1 MSLPPVAG
9 LRHRA
14 QPFGWAPGPPQ
25 MKNTLRP
32 ASLNVLACVSLALM
46 LTTASA
52 AELVEIPASSPKALE
67 YHAVSN
73 GFWGLT
79 QVVGLALPLL
89 LLATG
94 WGARLYQFAA
104 RLSGRRKV
112 VSLAMFAAT
121 YFLLDRLVRLP
132 IRYLW
137 DRAYDQLTGAQ
148 SQAPMP
154 WLANQ
159 VSGWVLPVV
168 GLTLLAVLA
177 YWLIGKSPRRWWL
190 WASAAVSIVV
200 LTFLLVEPFTQSHK
214 PLGSSPLE
222 QRIAEL
228 AARTGVPP
236 SAIVIEHCDPASSCP
251 PGRVIGMGP
260 TRLMLLNDALLAKSP
275 ESWTLQT
282 VAHEAKH
289 FARDDNLK
297 AFLVLSGL
305 ALAGLWLV
313 HVSARA
319 MLSRWP
325 GGTGLSGLAHPASLP
340 LVVLLFSAF
349 HLAVL
354 PPVNAFRQHVELE
367 ADRFALELTRGNL
380 AQAQFFATWAGDKSR
395 VTEWSTFFKL
405 FRASHPSYATRIEL
419 SNTYHPWREGKPLV
433 YARDW
438 APAKNVE

>member
-1 MSLPPVAG
+1 
-9 LRHRA
+9 
-14 QPFGWAPGPPQ
+14 
-25 MKNTLRP
+25 MKNTLRL
-32 ASLNVLACVSLALM
+32 ASLNVLVCVGLSLM
-46 LTTASA
+46 LTTAGA
-52 AELVEIPASSPKALE
+52 GELVQVPASSAKALE

-73 GFWGLT
+73 GFWILNA
-79 QVVGLALPLL
+79 VVGLALPLCV
-89 LLATG
+89 LATG
-94 WGARLYQFAA
+94 WGARFYQFVA
-104 RLSGRRKV
+104 RLAGGRRV
-112 VSLAMFAAT
+112 VSLAIFAAT
-121 YFLLDRLVRLP
+121 YFLLDRVLRLP

-137 DRAYDQLTGAQ
+137 DRAYDQVTGAQ
-148 SQAPMP
+148 SQAPLP

-159 VSGWVLPVV
+159 VSGWVMPVV

-177 YWLIGKSPRRWWL
+177 YWLISHSPRRWWL
-190 WASAAVSIVV
+190 WASAAVSVVV
-200 LTFLLVEPFTQSHK
+200 LTFLLAEPFTQSHK
-214 PLGSSPLE
+214 ALGSSPLE
-222 QRIAEL
+222 QRIVEL

-260 TRLMLLNDALLAKSP
+260 TRLMLLNDALLAQSP
-275 ESWTLQT
+275 GSWTLQT

-305 ALAGLWLV
+305 AWAGLWLV

-319 MLSRWP
+319 MLSRWS
-325 GGTGLSGLAHPASLP
+325 GGTGLSELAHPTSLP
-340 LVVLLFSAF
+340 LVVLLLSTF

-380 AQAQFFATWAGDKSR
+380 AQAQFFASWASDKSR
-395 VTEWSTFFKL
+395 VSDWSTFFKF

-419 SNTYHPWREGKPLV
+419 SNTYHPWLEGKPLV

-438 APAKNVE
+438 APAKSVE